1 MLIYLY
7 IRCYLYIMKKFLRNL
22 IQYMLGGFLVLSLL
36 RGVSIPT
43 NGIYLIATLFILAIT
58 VFLASAILNFLT
70 IRENFIT
77 SFIMTLLLGVGTF
90 FLIQQFMPGF
100 NIEVYEFEGIN
111 TGNLVIHPF
120 TITVLITMV
129 IGSFSHSLIS
139 SIFKV
144 LEKTS

>member
-1 MLIYLY
+1 
-7 IRCYLYIMKKFLRNL
+7 
-22 IQYMLGGFLVLSLL
+22 
-36 RGVSIPT
+36 SILNP
-43 NGIYLIATLFILAIT
+43 GI
-58 VFLASAILNFLT
+58 NFLT

>member
-1 MLIYLY
+1 
-7 IRCYLYIMKKFLRNL
+7 MKKFLRNL

-43 NGIYLIATLFILAIT
+43 NGIYLIATLFIFAIT

-77 SFIMTLLLGVGTF
+77 SFIMTLLLGVGAF

-100 NIEVYEFEGIN
+100 NIEVYE
-111 TGNLVIHPF
+111 
-120 TITVLITMV
+120 
-129 IGSFSHSLIS
+129 
-139 SIFKV
+139 
-144 LEKTS
+144 

>member
-1 MLIYLY
+1 
-7 IRCYLYIMKKFLRNL
+7 MKKFLRNL
-22 IQYMLGGFLVLSLL
+22 IQYMLGAFLVLSLL

-43 NGIYLIATLFILAIT
+43 NSIYLIATLVILAIT
-58 VFLASAILNFLT
+58 VFLSSAILSFLT

-77 SFIMTLLLGVGTF
+77 SFIMTSLLGIGAF

-100 NIEVYEFEGIN
+100 NIEEYTFEGIN

-129 IGSFSHSLIS
+129 IGSLSNSFIS